1 MLLLL
6 LSFVLVIQLP
16 NLAEFSL
23 KNSLLYQTPLTQQ
36 EAMSLEDQ
44 FLLP

>member
-6 LSFVLVIQLP
+6 LYFVFDIQLP
-16 NLAEFSL
+16 NLAELSL
-23 KNSLLYQTPLTQQ
+23 KNRLLYWTPLTQ